1 MKMNVE
7 FRIQNVELKKWMMA
21 CHQAVC
27 LPQVVEGK
35 MENGKCLPR
44 LISDYPKDPL
54 DMSNRG
60 LMPAPI
66 TKLLKVESGGN
77 VEQITNLFT
86 KKFIPVLFLLLSIS
100 LHAQS
105 VDSLVAEAVKNNP
118 QLKSLQYKIIAS
130 EKRSESINN
139 PPAPNLLVEF
149 SQVPTNS
156 INILNQSNSNNI
168 ALSQMFPLG
177 GKLNAMAEVERKNTL
192 VEGNNYETYKINLI
206 AQVKMSYYTLWLI
219 DRKIDVQKKNISLI
233 DDVIKSIESSYYTNK
248 INQADLLTLQ
258 SEIASNET
266 QFLILEKQKEAEIY
280 KINKLLGRNLDSKE
294 VYAEKDFSADS
305 LSLPQPKLE
314 ELLAD
319 SNPTLKKMGS
329 MIEMNKAMIEANNRE
344 LIPDLMVQGMLM
356 RMPRGMILTSK
367 SDLSMLVPKTETMYS
382 LMFSINLP
390 FAPWSINKY
399 KAKEEEL
406 YAGISS
412 IEYEKNDMQREM
424 TSQLKAALVKYN
436 TAVDLTK
443 LYNDKVIPLYSKA
456 AESQV
461 SAYQNN
467 RTGVTTVIDSYRM
480 LLMQQMNYYM
490 SNADIQMSLAEIEMM
505 VGTTLKKFW
514 VIL

>member
-1 MKMNVE
+1 MNAE
-7 FRIQNVELKKWMMA
+7 LRLKSVELKKWMI
-21 CHQAVC
+21 
-27 LPQVVEGK
+27 VEGK
-35 MENGKCLPR
+35 MENGIWKMVDGR
-44 LISDYPKDPL
+44 W
-54 DMSNRG
+54 
-60 LMPAPI
+60 LMDDV
-66 TKLLKVESGGN
+66 K
-77 VEQITNLFT
+77 QIFNLFT
-86 KKFIPVLFLLLSIS
+86 SKFMIIFMLLS
-100 LHAQS
+100 LVEVNAQS

-118 QLKSLQYKIIAS
+118 QLKSLQYRITAS
-130 EKRSESINN
+130 EKRSESINTL
-139 PPAPNLLVEF
+139 PAPNLSVEF
-149 SQVPTNS
+149 SQVPTNTFDVF
-156 INILNQSNSNNI
+156 NQSNSNNF

-192 VEGNNYETYKINLI
+192 VEGNNYEIYKINLT

-219 DRKIDVQKKNISLI
+219 DRKIEVQKKNIALFN
-233 DDVIKSIESSYYTNK
+233 DVIKSIESSYYTNK
-248 INQADLLTLQ
+248 INQADFLTLQ

-266 QFLILEKQKEAEIY
+266 QLLILEKQKEAEIY
-280 KINKLLGRNLDSKE
+280 KINKLLGRNLDSKG
-294 VYAEKDFSADS
+294 VYAVADFSAEI
-305 LSLPQPKLE
+305 LSSSQSKLE
-314 ELLAD
+314 ELLGY
-319 SNPTLKKMGS
+319 SNPSLKKMGS
-329 MIEMNKAMIEANNRE
+329 MIEMNRAMIDANNRE

-367 SDLSMLVPKTETMYS
+367 SDLSMLDPKTETMYS

-399 KAKEEEL
+399 KAKEQEL

-490 SNADIQMSLAEIEMM
+490 SKADTQMSLAEIEMM
-505 VGTTLKKFW
+505 VGGK
-514 VIL
+514 

>member
-1 MKMNVE
+1 MNVE
-7 FRIQNVELKKWMMA
+7 LRMKSVEMR
-21 CHQAVC
+21 
-27 LPQVVEGK
+27 
-35 MENGKCLPR
+35 MENYKMRKSLR
-44 LISDYPKDPL
+44 NSAAYFAFFAV
-54 DMSNRG
+54 S
-60 LMPAPI
+60 
-66 TKLLKVESGGN
+66 
-77 VEQITNLFT
+77 LFI
-86 KKFIPVLFLLLSIS
+86 FQLNN

-118 QLKSLQYKIIAS
+118 QLKSLQYKITAS
-130 EKRSESINN
+130 ERRTESINTL
-139 PPAPNLLVEF
+139 PAPNLSVEF

-156 INILNQSNSNNI
+156 IDILNQSNSNNI

-192 VEGNNYETYKINLI
+192 VEGNNYEIYKINLT
-206 AQVKMSYYTLWLI
+206 AAVKMSYYTLWLI
-219 DRKIDVQKKNISLI
+219 DRKIEVQKKNINLI
-233 DDVIKSIESSYYTNK
+233 NDVIKSVESSYYTNK
-248 INQADLLTLQ
+248 INQADVLTLQ

-266 QFLILEKQKEAEIY
+266 QLLILEKQKEAEIY
-280 KINKLLGRNLDSKE
+280 KLNKLLGRNLDSKN
-294 VYAEKDFSADS
+294 VSAVSDFSSDQ
-305 LSLPQPKLE
+305 LSSSQSKLE
-314 ELLAD
+314 EVLGY
-319 SNPTLKKMGS
+319 SNPSLKKMGS
-329 MIEMNKAMIEANNRE
+329 MIEMNKAMIDANNRE

-367 SDLSMLVPKTETMYS
+367 SDLSMLDPKTETMYS

-399 KAKEEEL
+399 KAKEQEL

-443 LYNDKVIPLYSKA
+443 LYNEKVIPLYTKA
-456 AESQV
+456 TESQV

-490 SNADIQMSLAEIEMM
+490 SKADTQMSLAEIEMM
-505 VGTTLKKFW
+505 VGTNLKKF
-514 VIL
+514 

>member
-1 MKMNVE
+1 MNVE
-7 FRIQNVELKKWMMA
+7 RRMKSVELKKWMM
-21 CHQAVC
+21 
-27 LPQVVEGK
+27 VEGK
-35 MENGKCLPR
+35 MENGKWKMVDGR
-44 LISDYPKDPL
+44 W
-54 DMSNRG
+54 
-60 LMPAPI
+60 LMDDV
-66 TKLLKVESGGN
+66 K
-77 VEQITNLFT
+77 QIFNLFT
-86 KKFIPVLFLLLSIS
+86 SKFMIIFMLLS
-100 LHAQS
+100 LVEVNAQS

-118 QLKSLQYKIIAS
+118 QLKSLQYKITAS
-130 EKRSESINN
+130 EKRTESINTL
-139 PPAPNLLVEF
+139 PAPNLSVEF

-156 INILNQSNSNNI
+156 IDILNQSNSNNI

-192 VEGNNYETYKINLI
+192 VEGNNYEIYKINLT

-219 DRKIDVQKKNISLI
+219 DRKIDVQKKNIALI
-233 DDVIKSIESSYYTNK
+233 NDVIKSVESSYYTNK

-266 QFLILEKQKEAEIY
+266 QLLILDKQKEAEIY
-280 KINKLLGRNLDSKE
+280 KLNKLLGRNLDSKD
-294 VYAEKDFSADS
+294 VYAVTDFSADI
-305 LSLPQPKLE
+305 LSSSQSKLE
-314 ELLAD
+314 ELLGYL
-319 SNPTLKKMGS
+319 NPTLKKMGS
-329 MIEMNKAMIEANNRE
+329 MIAMNKAMIDANNRE
-344 LIPDLMVQGMLM
+344 LIPDLMVQGMFM
-356 RMPRGMILTSK
+356 RMPQGMLLTSK
-367 SDLSMLVPKTETMYS
+367 SDLSMLDPKTETMYS

-412 IEYEKNDMQREM
+412 IEYEKSDMQREM
-424 TSQLKAALVKYN
+424 TSQLKGALVKYN

-480 LLMQQMNYYM
+480 LLMQKMNYYM
-490 SNADIQMSLAEIEMM
+490 SKADTQMSLAEIEMM
-505 VGTTLKKFW
+505 VGGK
-514 VIL
+514 